1 MDGDDGVLAIVLAA
15 EHLLDLA
22 GLHFLIERLERS
34 SELRVDGFA
43 RLRPFDEHTEIVA
56 LLLER
61 QHEIAVL
68 LEPAAAL
75 QDFLRLGLVFP
86 EVRRGGFG
94 FELCQFFAGTGGLK
108 DSSANRKPAY

>member
-1 MDGDDGVLAIVLAA
+1 VLAA

-22 GLHFLIERLERS
+22 GLHFLIERLEGL
-34 SELRVDGFA
+34 SEFRVDRLA
-43 RLRPFDEHTEIVA
+43 RLRPLDEHAEIVA

-61 QHEIAVL
+61 RREIAVL

-86 EVRRGGFG
+86 EVRSRGSG

-108 DSSANRKPAY
+108 DSSANRKPAC